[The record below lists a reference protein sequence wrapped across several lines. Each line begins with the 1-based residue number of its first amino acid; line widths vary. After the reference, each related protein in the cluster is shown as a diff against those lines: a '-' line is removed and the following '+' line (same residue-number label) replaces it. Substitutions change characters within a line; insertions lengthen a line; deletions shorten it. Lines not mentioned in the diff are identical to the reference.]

1 MNQKISRRGRCND
14 IEAKGICQDVRVA
27 LCHAEPFGKTQGK
40 LREASALRLT
50 NSLHPAA
57 LKNRFFVATLL
68 RMTYE
73 NKRLIGALR
82 APVRS
87 PDTALWNLGLSVRK
101 FV

>member
-1 MNQKISRRGRCND
+1 
-14 IEAKGICQDVRVA
+14 
-27 LCHAEPFGKTQGK
+27 
-40 LREASALRLT
+40 LRLT